1 MPRLSEV
8 PRSEVHSFGE
18 VMYGLI
24 FGDRDPVEE
33 PGTASGTPGD
43 WWTVTA
49 LSPDAFDHI
58 CNGLIYYRSPNRKLD
73 PRLREL
79 GQIRAGWG
87 SGSRFVF
94 SQHCKA
100 MRDNGSFRVENRWGR
115 DQARLLSGLRDAV
128 IEREAARLDHEAGMQ
143 QRFAHRALGDPR
155 IPVELGIH
163 GEPRARLRIE
173 RQDWLGE
180 ALAFQPVRS
189 LDDAFVADLRQHNPP
204 GSAARA
210 LEQLFKNIHAQKRR
224 VWFVGL

>member
-100 MRDNGSFRVENRWGR
+100 MRDNGFSDEQVAAIPHWQVADCFNDVERAVLAYSDCLVQDHGRVPDGIFAALKEH
-115 DQARLLSGLRDAV
+115 LSDEEILELTYITCTYAMHTT
-128 IEREAARLDHEAGMQ
+128 IS
-143 QRFAHRALGDPR
+143 RALQLELDNHPDPV
-155 IPVELGIH
+155 VEAPDPDGNFAGL
-163 GEPRARLRIE
+163 EVFE
-173 RQDWLGE
+173 E
-180 ALAFQPVRS
+180 K
-189 LDDAFVADLRQHNPP
+189 AD
-204 GSAARA
+204 
-210 LEQLFKNIHAQKRR
+210 
-224 VWFVGL
+224 

>member
-1 MPRLSEV
+1 
-8 PRSEVHSFGE
+8 
-18 VMYGLI
+18 MYGLI

-100 MRDNGSFRVENRWGR
+100 MRDNGFSDEQVAAIPHWQVADCFNDVERAVLAYSDCLVQDHGRVPDGIFAALKEH
-115 DQARLLSGLRDAV
+115 LSDEEILELTYITCTYAMHAT
-128 IEREAARLDHEAGMQ
+128 IS
-143 QRFAHRALGDPR
+143 RALQLELDNHPDPV
-155 IPVELGIH
+155 VEAPDPDGNFAGL
-163 GEPRARLRIE
+163 EVFE
-173 RQDWLGE
+173 E
-180 ALAFQPVRS
+180 K
-189 LDDAFVADLRQHNPP
+189 AD
-204 GSAARA
+204 
-210 LEQLFKNIHAQKRR
+210 
-224 VWFVGL
+224 

>member
-1 MPRLSEV
+1 MPRLREV
-8 PRSEVHSFGE
+8 PRAEVHPFGE

-58 CNGLIYYRSPNRKLD
+58 CNGLAYYRSSERKLD

-87 SGSRFVF
+87 GESQFVF

-100 MRDNGSFRVENRWGR
+100 MRDHGFTDDQVAAIPHWQVSDCFSEEERAVLAYADCLVQDRGRVPDGVF
-115 DQARLLSGLRDAV
+115 AALREHLDDEQIMELTYITCTYSMHAV
-128 IEREAARLDHEAGMQ
+128 IS
-143 QRFAHRALGDPR
+143 RALQLEFDDRPDPV
-155 IPVELGIH
+155 VEVPDPDGNFAGL
-163 GEPRARLRIE
+163 EVFDE
-173 RQDWLGE
+173 R
-180 ALAFQPVRS
+180 S
-189 LDDAFVADLRQHNPP
+189 
-204 GSAARA
+204 
-210 LEQLFKNIHAQKRR
+210 
-224 VWFVGL
+224 

>member
-100 MRDNGSFRVENRWGR
+100 MRDNGFSDEQVAAIPHWQVADCFNDLERGGG
-115 DQARLLSGLRDAV
+115 LLS
-128 IEREAARLDHEAGMQ
+128 
-143 QRFAHRALGDPR
+143 
-155 IPVELGIH
+155 H
-163 GEPRARLRIE
+163 G
-173 RQDWLGE
+173 G
-180 ALAFQPVRS
+180 
-189 LDDAFVADLRQHNPP
+189 
-204 GSAARA
+204 
-210 LEQLFKNIHAQKRR
+210 
-224 VWFVGL
+224 